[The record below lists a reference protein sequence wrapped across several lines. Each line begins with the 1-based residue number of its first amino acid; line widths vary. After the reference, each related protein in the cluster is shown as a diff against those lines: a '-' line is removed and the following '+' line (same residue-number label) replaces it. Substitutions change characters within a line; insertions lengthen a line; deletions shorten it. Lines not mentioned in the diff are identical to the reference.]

1 MGKRFGPERL
11 WFGAASAAGP
21 AAHEGEN
28 IYKTIYISPVC
39 VGVKAVLRGEVGAT
53 DRGWYN
59 KIRFGTYNIRNG
71 RDGGLESALH
81 RMSQANMDLG
91 VFQETNLTKR
101 IDTHKSSGYQVVAT
115 EAPSA
120 HSGGVAMLYRAVYH
134 CSVEALQTY
143 RANVISFHLAAGN
156 MQWFIVGCY
165 LAPDEASKIEDVIV
179 AISHR
184 PQGDVLK

>member
-1 MGKRFGPERL
+1 MHELNISWHSRSRVRSDGGGRTGGTQGEGTVTGRQELLVKWGSPERS
-11 WFGAASAAGP
+11 WIGAASAAGP

-134 CSVEALQTY
+134 
-143 RANVISFHLAAGN
+143 
-156 MQWFIVGCY
+156 
-165 LAPDEASKIEDVIV
+165 
-179 AISHR
+179 
-184 PQGDVLK
+184 

>member
-71 RDGGLESALH
+71 NNRGLESAL
-81 RMSQANMDLG
+81 RGISQANMDLG
-91 VFQETNLTKR
+91 L
-101 IDTHKSSGYQVVAT
+101 
-115 EAPSA
+115 
-120 HSGGVAMLYRAVYH
+120 
-134 CSVEALQTY
+134 LQ
-143 RANVISFHLAAGN
+143 
-156 MQWFIVGCY
+156 
-165 LAPDEASKIEDVIV
+165 
-179 AISHR
+179 
-184 PQGDVLK
+184 